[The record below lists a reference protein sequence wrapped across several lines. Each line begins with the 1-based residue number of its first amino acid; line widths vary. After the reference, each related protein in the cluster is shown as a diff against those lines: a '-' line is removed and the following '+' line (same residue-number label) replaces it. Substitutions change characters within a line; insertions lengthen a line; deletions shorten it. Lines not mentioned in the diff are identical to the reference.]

1 MQLQARNEK
10 LSAIQLSASRKIKGS
25 SITSVRIQQRHHF
38 ASKLQRMSVV
48 CNVVAPGRAD
58 LQGQCCLVKGSP
70 EAIGALLRAKSK
82 PQWYDSMYTRLAEL
96 GMRVLALAYKQSRDR
111 DATKLTREWVESELD
126 FVGFIAFECKTR
138 ADSGIVIRA
147 LVDSNHQ
154 VTMVTGDAPL
164 TANYVAQQVS
174 ISSKKSSLLLR
185 VEADPAS
192 ENKTESVA
200 FWEPA
205 ERSTRESMPSR
216 TTFDVN
222 QVRNLAE
229 KHDLIVTEDVLDAVT
244 TLSGGEMMKH
254 VDCVRVFARMS
265 PHGKA
270 TVIRA
275 LQKHKGLNLLMCG
288 DGGNDV
294 GALKQAEVGL
304 ALLSGYGDSNTDQS
318 DEKDEKNKD
327 GKDAEDKLNAKVET
341 LQKKG
346 ARARLLMSQEFAA
359 KRKELTSKQAEWIQ
373 EDLRKNNQSGVFA
386 TMQATARVVKRL
398 QAELRIEQK
407 RLAKKYNV
415 YASKDEKKLDGAL
428 DDAMDSMV
436 PVVRPGD
443 ASVAAP
449 FTTRIPSVKSVV
461 DLIRQGRCTL
471 LSALQQQ
478 QIMMLQ
484 CIISAYTLS
493 ALNLN
498 GARSS
503 ERQMMASGWLIMIA
517 SIAFSYRSCVD
528 SFQSADVSYV
538 RTHSILWCILYPAS
552 RSIKCIQCDLSSR
565 CFTLPL

>member
-1 MQLQARNEK
+1 MQLQTQNTK
-10 LSAIQLSASRKIKGS
+10 LSAVMLSATRKIKRS
-25 SITSVRIQQRHHF
+25 AVESVRIHQRHHF

-48 CNVVAPGRAD
+48 CNVFAPRSPH
-58 LQGQCCLVKGSP
+58 LHGQCCLVKGSP
-70 EAIGALLRAKSK
+70 EAVGALLRANSR
-82 PQWYDSMYTRLAEL
+82 PQWYETMYTRLAEL

-111 DATKLTREWVESELD
+111 DATKLPREWVESELD

-138 ADSGIVIRA
+138 ADSSMVIRA

-164 TANYVAQQVS
+164 TANYVAQQVC

-185 VEADPAS
+185 VEGDATGEAKG
-192 ENKTESVA
+192 ERVA

-205 ERSTRESMPSR
+205 EQSTREVMPAR
-216 TTFDVN
+216 TEFDVS
-222 QVRNLAE
+222 QVRALADD
-229 KHDLIVTEDVLDAVT
+229 HDLIVTEDGLEVMTA
-244 TLSGGEMMKH
+244 LSGGEMMKH
-254 VDCVRVFARMS
+254 VDCIRVFSRMS

-275 LQKHKGLNLLMCG
+275 LQKHQGLHLLMCG

-304 ALLSGYGDSNTDQS
+304 ALLSGYGDSNTDAVDDQ
-318 DEKDEKNKD
+318 DGND
-327 GKDAEDKLNAKVET
+327 GKGAEDKLNEKVEN
-341 LQKKG
+341 LKKKG

-359 KRKELTSKQAEWIQ
+359 KKKELTAQQADWIK
-373 EDLRKNNQSGVFA
+373 EDLQKNNLSGVWA
-386 TMQATARVVKRL
+386 TVQATTRAAKRMTV
-398 QAELRIEQK
+398 EMRNEQQ
-407 RLAKKYNV
+407 RLSKKYNV
-415 YASKDEKKLDGAL
+415 YASKDSKKA
-428 DDAMDSMV
+428 DDPMESAMDSMV

-484 CIISAYTLS
+484 CMISAYTLS

-517 SIAFSYRSCVD
+517 SIAFSYR
-528 SFQSADVSYV
+528 
-538 RTHSILWCILYPAS
+538 
-552 RSIKCIQCDLSSR
+552 
-565 CFTLPL
+565 

>member
-1 MQLQARNEK
+1 MK
-10 LSAIQLSASRKIKGS
+10 LSASRKIKGS
-25 SITSVRIQQRHHF
+25 AIESVRIQERHHF

-58 LQGQCCLVKGSP
+58 LHGQCCLVKGSP
-70 EAIGALLRAKSK
+70 EAIGALLHTNSR
-82 PQWYDSMYTRLAEL
+82 PVWYNSMYTRLAEL

-111 DATKLTREWVESELD
+111 DATKLSREWVESDLH

-147 LVDSNHQ
+147 LVESNHQ

-164 TANYVAQQVS
+164 TANYVAQQVC
-174 ISSKKSSLLLR
+174 ISAKKSSLLLR
-185 VEADPAS
+185 VEEGDK
-192 ENKTESVA
+192 ERVA
-200 FWEPA
+200 FWVPA
-205 ERSTRESMPSR
+205 EQSTRESMPPQ
-216 TTFDVN
+216 TEFDVS
-222 QVRNLAE
+222 QVRALAE
-229 KHDLIVTEDVLDAVT
+229 RHDLIVTEDGLDAVKA
-244 TLSGGEMMKH
+244 LSGGEMMKH
-254 VDCVRVFARMS
+254 VDCIRVFSRMS

-275 LQKHKGLNLLMCG
+275 LQKHQGLHLLMCG

-304 ALLSGYGDSNTDQS
+304 ALLSGYGDSNTDTG
-318 DEKDEKNKD
+318 DEQDDKD
-327 GKDAEDKLNAKVET
+327 GKNAEDKLNAKVED
-341 LQKKG
+341 LQKKT
-346 ARARLLMSQEFAA
+346 ARARLLMSRDMAE
-359 KRKELTSKQAEWIQ
+359 KKKELMAKQAELVK
-373 EDLRKNNQSGVFA
+373 EDLRKNNLSGVWATAQA
-386 TMQATARVVKRL
+386 TMRVTQRIKV
-398 QAELRIEQK
+398 ELHNEQK

-415 YASKDEKKLDGAL
+415 YSSKDEKKQQLDGAM
-428 DDAMDSMV
+428 DTAMDSMV

-517 SIAFSYRSCVD
+517 SIAFSYRFSLLLLIV
-528 SFQSADVSYV
+528 AVV
-538 RTHSILWCILYPAS
+538 A
-552 RSIKCIQCDLSSR
+552 
-565 CFTLPL
+565 